1 MYIYQNG
8 KLYARKGDKLV
19 GVDFCSDQ
27 AIPVEGTECEL
38 AEKYQDLSLYEVLRK
53 FQIIDGKD
61 YKFPREV
68 EVIPSEPIKSVVKPK
83 RTPRKSV
90 SK

>member
-8 KLYARKGDKLV
+8 KLYARKDDKLV

-38 AEKYQDLSLYEVLRK
+38 AEIYQDLSLYEVLRK
-53 FQIIDGKD
+53 FQIINGKD

-68 EVIPSEPIKSVVKPK
+68 EVKADVTIEPVVKPK
-83 RTPRKSV
+83 RTPRKSI